1 MKLSVFIKNLEKIKR
16 RDGDMDVFLDLDW
29 GSEIL
34 DDITFETVLNI
45 WNNAKNGEE
54 VKELH
59 INTFF

>member
-34 DDITFETVLNI
+34 DDITFETVLNV
-45 WNNAKNGEE
+45 WNNTKNDEE

>member
-34 DDITFETVLNI
+34 DDITFETVLNV